1 MWVWGRGD
9 KGQLGQNQ
17 SFMQLSSPTQIPG
30 TDWGIES
37 HQFAQGQNF
46 GLNIKEV

>member
-1 MWVWGRGD
+1 
-9 KGQLGQNQ
+9 
-17 SFMQLSSPTQIPG
+17 MQLSSPTQIPG

-37 HQFAQGQNF
+37 HQFAQGKEF